1 MLLQGRIRRCC
12 LGIDKGI
19 GNKRGAKDDGSS
31 VRERVEGG
39 PIVSSTFCTMTTGGK
54 MWFEDNSYN
63 AYIRS
68 IQLLYT
74 GYNFLFM
81 CIQSCI
87 MCILFQYNANTN
99 LALIRLFW
107 SWPLRH
113 WTVFTSQSFV
123 SSSKTIRILPD
134 TGDLFFSAILG
145 TVISVTYTGVHKKS
159 PNK

>member
-1 MLLQGRIRRCC
+1 MTVRVRERRGALRRRIRRVE
-12 LGIDKGI
+12 IAADEQRVYATSFRQ
-19 GNKRGAKDDGSS
+19 GNDGSS
-31 VRERVEGG
+31 VKERVEGG

-74 GYNFLFM
+74 GYNWLFI

-99 LALIRLFW
+99 LALIRLF
-107 SWPLRH
+107 
-113 WTVFTSQSFV
+113 
-123 SSSKTIRILPD
+123 
-134 TGDLFFSAILG
+134 
-145 TVISVTYTGVHKKS
+145 
-159 PNK
+159 

>member
-74 GYNFLFM
+74 GYNLLFM

-87 MCILFQYNANTN
+87 MCILFQYNVNTN
-99 LALIRLFW
+99 LALIRLF
-107 SWPLRH
+107 
-113 WTVFTSQSFV
+113 
-123 SSSKTIRILPD
+123 
-134 TGDLFFSAILG
+134 
-145 TVISVTYTGVHKKS
+145 
-159 PNK
+159 